1 MEKKTLIALLCI
13 FAVAITVFVTGIFLF
28 RHFLDDSS
36 PKSVSELD
44 ENENKEDEKNEGVS
58 DNSRIPDTSSF
69 SFDMENLN
77 TYDAQKEDTNISAS
91 GSEDGLDAIEYES
104 LENDSAS
111 GADSYV
117 DISSWGTTGVTPKSG
132 GNPMAGFRL
141 AGTYYACDSSYGDGQ
156 PWIKLGSD
164 GYVQYH
170 MNEGS
175 GIYDLKGWYT
185 YDETVEY
192 TDQGADIKVNLY
204 FYDVSDN
211 YAKAELVY
219 EPLEGYFIWLSDGFG
234 LMGGDDY
241 FAGYFYP

>member
-1 MEKKTLIALLCI
+1 MNRKTVIVSSCIGAAAIIIFVIAFL
-13 FAVAITVFVTGIFLF
+13 LF
-28 RHFLDDSS
+28 RHFTGDSVNE
-36 PKSVSELD
+36 SVSASD
-44 ENENKEDEKNEGVS
+44 ENENMIDDSNL
-58 DNSRIPDTSSF
+58 PDTGSF

-77 TYDAQKEDTNISAS
+77 TYIPQNADADMPMAN
-91 GSEDGLDAIEYES
+91 SEDEVKAIEYENS
-104 LENDSAS
+104 ESYGES
-111 GADSYV
+111 DSYV
-117 DISSWGTTGVTPKSG
+117 DPSSWGTTGVTPKSG
-132 GNPMAGFRL
+132 GNPMSGFRL

-175 GIYDLKGWYT
+175 GIYDLNGWYT

-204 FYDVSDN
+204 FYDVSGN
-211 YAKAELVY
+211 YATAELVY
-219 EPLEGYFIWLSDGFG
+219 EPLEGYFIWLTDGFG
-234 LMGGDDY
+234 LMGGDEY